1 MWAGLARPAPS
12 PPGGAVEGPTPPASI
27 RVSVRDSFRTA
38 HLGGW
43 AQAVRSFSHEPVM
56 VAEVVG
62 ALAPV
67 PAGLIVDGTVGGG
80 GHAGALLEA
89 HRDSVVLGLDR
100 DAEAVAA
107 AGERLSGYGAR
118 AVVRQSGFEDLTGV
132 LAEPAV
138 AALGLPVVGVLF
150 DLGVS
155 SPQLDEPGRGFGYRV
170 DAPLDM
176 RMDRSQ
182 ALTARDVVNGYEEAE
197 LARVIARYGEERFA
211 RRVARAIVAHRPV
224 ETTGG
229 LAEVVRE
236 AIPAATRRTGPHP
249 ARRTF
254 QAIRMEVN
262 AELDHLASGLDAAFG
277 ALVPGG
283 RLVVLAY
290 HSLEDR
296 MVKERFAA
304 WSSRPPVP
312 RGLPVTGVPGDPPP
326 ARLVMRRAGR
336 PTSAEVAANPREES
350 DRPRVLERV
359 APGGEP

>member
-1 MWAGLARPAPS
+1 
-12 PPGGAVEGPTPPASI
+12 
-27 RVSVRDSFRTA
+27 
-38 HLGGW
+38 
-43 AQAVRSFSHEPVM
+43 M

-62 ALAPV
+62 AFAPV
-67 PAGLIVDGTVGGG
+67 PAGLLVDGTVGGG
-80 GHAGALLEA
+80 GHARALLEA
-89 HRDSVVLGLDR
+89 FGDSVVLGLDR

-118 AVVRQSGFEDLTGV
+118 AVLRRSGFEDLAG
-132 LAEPAV
+132 AIASPEV

-155 SPQLDEPGRGFGYRV
+155 SWQLDEPGRGFAYRV

-176 RMDRSQ
+176 RMDQSQ
-182 ALTARDVVNGYEEAE
+182 ELTARDVVNGYEEAE

-211 RRVARAIVAHRPV
+211 RPIARAIVAHRPV
-224 ETTGG
+224 ETTAA
-229 LAEVVRE
+229 LAEVVRQ
-236 AIPAATRRTGPHP
+236 AIPAPARRTGPHP

-262 AELDHLASGLDAAFG
+262 AELAHLDAGLDAAFA

-283 RLVVLAY
+283 RLAVLSY

-312 RGLPVTGVPGDPPP
+312 RGLPITGLPGEPPP
-326 ARLVMRRAGR
+326 ARLVTRGAAR
-336 PTSAEVAANPREES
+336 PSPAEIAANPRAES
-350 DRPRVLERV
+350 ARLRVVERV
-359 APGGEP
+359 APGGSGAPPAERGGEP

>member
-1 MWAGLARPAPS
+1 M
-12 PPGGAVEGPTPPASI
+12 EGPTPPASI

-38 HLGGW
+38 RLGGW
-43 AQAVRSFSHEPVM
+43 AQAVRSFSHDPVM
-56 VAEVVG
+56 VAEVVD
-62 ALAPV
+62 AFAPV
-67 PAGLIVDGTVGGG
+67 PAGLLVDGTVGGG

-89 HRDSVVLGLDR
+89 VRDSVVLGLDR

-118 AVVRQSGFEDLTGV
+118 AMIRQGGFEQLDEV
-132 LAEPAV
+132 VASPEV

-155 SPQLDEPGRGFGYRV
+155 SWQLDEPGRGFTYRA

-182 ALTARDVVNGYEEAE
+182 PKSARDVVNGYEEAE

-211 RRVARAIVAHRPV
+211 RQIARAIVARRPV
-224 ETTGG
+224 ETTAE
-229 LAEVVRE
+229 LAEVTRA
-236 AIPAATRRTGPHP
+236 AIPAPARRTGPHP

-254 QAIRMEVN
+254 QAIRIEVN
-262 AELDHLASGLDAAFG
+262 AELEHLERGLDAGFSV
-277 ALVPGG
+277 LSPGG
-283 RLVVLAY
+283 RLAVLSY

-296 MVKERFAA
+296 IVKERFTT

-312 RGLPVTGVPGDPPP
+312 RGLPVTGIPGEPPP
-326 ARLVMRRAGR
+326 ARLVTRGAAR
-336 PTSAEVAANPREES
+336 PQAHEIAANPRAES
-350 DRPRVLERV
+350 ARFRVLERV
-359 APGGEP
+359 

>member
-1 MWAGLARPAPS
+1 
-12 PPGGAVEGPTPPASI
+12 
-27 RVSVRDSFRTA
+27 
-38 HLGGW
+38 
-43 AQAVRSFSHEPVM
+43 M
-56 VAEVVG
+56 VAEVVD
-62 ALAPV
+62 AFAPV
-67 PAGLIVDGTVGGG
+67 PAGLLVDGTVGGG
-80 GHAGALLEA
+80 GHSGALLRA
-89 HRDSVVLGLDR
+89 RSDSVVLGLDR

-118 AVVRQSGFEDLTGV
+118 VLVRQSGFEDLAG
-132 LAEPAV
+132 AIASPEV

-155 SPQLDEPGRGFGYRV
+155 SWQLDEPGRGFTYRA

-182 ALTARDVVNGYEEAE
+182 ARSARDVVNEYEEAE

-211 RRVARAIVAHRPV
+211 RAIARAIVAHRPV
-224 ETTGG
+224 ATTGE
-229 LAEVVRE
+229 LAEVVRL
-236 AIPAATRRTGPHP
+236 AIPAPARRSGPHP

-262 AELDHLASGLDAAFG
+262 AELAHLDAGLDAAFA
-277 ALVPGG
+277 ALAPGG
-283 RLVVLAY
+283 RLAVLSY

-312 RGLPVTGVPGDPPP
+312 RGLPVTGIPGEPPP
-326 ARLVMRRAGR
+326 ARLVTRGAAR
-336 PTSAEVAANPREES
+336 PTAAEVAANSRAES
-350 DRPRVLERV
+350 ARLRVLERV
-359 APGGEP
+359 RPGQAAGGD

>member
-1 MWAGLARPAPS
+1 
-12 PPGGAVEGPTPPASI
+12 
-27 RVSVRDSFRTA
+27 
-38 HLGGW
+38 
-43 AQAVRSFSHEPVM
+43 M
-56 VAEVVG
+56 VAEVVD
-62 ALAPV
+62 AFAPV
-67 PAGLIVDGTVGGG
+67 PAGLLVDGTVGGG
-80 GHAGALLEA
+80 GHSGALLRA
-89 HRDSVVLGLDR
+89 RSDSVVLGLDR

-118 AVVRQSGFEDLTGV
+118 VLVRQSGFEDLAG
-132 LAEPAV
+132 AIASPEV

-155 SPQLDEPGRGFGYRV
+155 SWQLDEPGRGFTYRA

-182 ALTARDVVNGYEEAE
+182 ARSARDVVNEYEEAE

-211 RRVARAIVAHRPV
+211 RAIARAIVAHRPV
-224 ETTGG
+224 ATTGE
-229 LAEVVRE
+229 LAEVVRL
-236 AIPAATRRTGPHP
+236 AIPAPARRSGPHP

-262 AELDHLASGLDAAFG
+262 AELAHLDAGLDAAFA
-277 ALVPGG
+277 ALAPGG
-283 RLVVLAY
+283 RLAVLSY

-312 RGLPVTGVPGDPPP
+312 RGLPVTGIPGEPPP
-326 ARLVMRRAGR
+326 ARLVTRGAAR
-336 PTSAEVAANPREES
+336 PTVAEVAANSRAES
-350 DRPRVLERV
+350 ARLRVLERV
-359 APGGEP
+359 RPGQAAGGD

>member
-1 MWAGLARPAPS
+1 
-12 PPGGAVEGPTPPASI
+12 
-27 RVSVRDSFRTA
+27 
-38 HLGGW
+38 
-43 AQAVRSFSHEPVM
+43 M
-56 VAEVVG
+56 VGEVVD

-118 AVVRQSGFEDLTGV
+118 AVVRQSGFENLGRV
-132 LAEPAV
+132 LGEPAI
-138 AALGLPVVGVLF
+138 AGLGLPVVGVLF

-155 SPQLDEPGRGFGYRV
+155 SWQLDEPGRGFGYRV

-182 ALTARDVVNGYEEAE
+182 ALTARDVVNGYEEPE
-197 LARVIARYGEERFA
+197 LTRVIARYGEERFA
-211 RRVARAIVAHRPV
+211 RQVARAIVAHRPV

-229 LAEVVRE
+229 LAEVVRQ
-236 AIPAATRRTGPHP
+236 AIPAPARRTGPHP

-254 QAIRMEVN
+254 QAIRIEVN
-262 AELDHLASGLDAAFG
+262 GELDHLATGLDAAFA

-283 RLVVLAY
+283 RLAVLSY

-296 MVKERFAA
+296 IVKERFTA

-312 RGLPVTGVPGDPPP
+312 RGLPVTGLPGEPPP
-326 ARLVMRRAGR
+326 ARLVIRKAAR
-336 PTSAEVAANPREES
+336 PSPAEVAANPRAES
-350 DRPRVLERV
+350 ARLRVLERLS
-359 APGGEP
+359 PHSGGGEP